1 MTTRERDSPIARGPV
16 RDLATFADALRAR
29 GITITPDQV
38 SDMARSLS
46 LVDPSSR
53 NQVYSALR
61 SLAITD
67 PDQRGPFDE
76 EFTSFFDLLFAAES
90 TAEQPSRLVTTT
102 TMKPVLREPNQS
114 PEEET
119 RAQGG
124 ASAVEKIT
132 ARDFA
137 DLDADQLAEARR
149 LVMAMMWQPSD
160 VKTRRWSP
168 ARTGT
173 QPDLRR
179 TLRGTARPEGDLMPI
194 VRRRRRKRQRPLI
207 IIADI
212 SGSMEKYADLFLV
225 FAHAAQRRIDDVE
238 VFTFSTELTRITED
252 LRRRDTKTAL
262 SRVSATVKDWSGGTK
277 IGEALAEWNRKWS
290 RRLSRG
296 GPIALILSDGWD
308 CGDPELLSL
317 EMARLARTV
326 SKVIWL
332 NPLAARA
339 DYRPAT
345 RGMQAVLPHVDHLL
359 PAASVM
365 DLMGVVEL
373 LDSLN
378 RG

>member
-1 MTTRERDSPIARGPV
+1 MSTREQGSPTRGPV
-16 RDLATFADALRAR
+16 RDLATFVDALRRR

-38 SDMARSLS
+38 ADMARSFY
-46 LVDPSSR
+46 LVDASSR
-53 NQVYSALR
+53 DQVYSALR

-67 PDQRGPFDE
+67 PDQRRPFDE
-76 EFTSFFDLLFAAES
+76 EFTRFFELLFEPGR
-90 TAEQPSRLVTTT
+90 TAEQHSRLAATSA
-102 TMKPVLREPNQS
+102 MKPVLHQMGEPPEADTQS
-114 PEEET
+114 
-119 RAQGG
+119 QGG
-124 ASAVEKIT
+124 TSAVERL
-132 ARDFA
+132 ASRDFA
-137 DLDADQLAEARR
+137 DLDEGQLAEARR

-168 ARTGT
+168 SRSGSL
-173 QPDLRR
+173 PDLRR
-179 TLRGTARPEGDLMPI
+179 TLRGTTRPEGDLMPI
-194 VRRRRRKRQRPLI
+194 VRRRRRRRQRPLI

-238 VFTFSTELTRITED
+238 AFTFSTKLTRITED
-252 LRRRDTKTAL
+252 LKRRDTNTAL
-262 SRVSATVKDWSGGTK
+262 SRVSAAVPDWSGGTK

-290 RRLSRG
+290 RRLTRG

-308 CGDPELLSL
+308 CGDPELLGR

-326 SKVIWL
+326 YQVIWL

-345 RGMQAVLPHVDHLL
+345 RGMQAVLPYVDHLL

-365 DLMGVVEL
+365 DLRGVVRL

-378 RG
+378 R